1 MNLRRIALLAAPFAL
16 VLALAPA
23 RAMAQAPHHPAAQA
37 EPAAAEG
44 AKAEPGAAEE
54 PKAEAGHEEHAHHPE
69 ITLFGHSLGR
79 GAQFGVQAFNFV
91 LFAGI
96 LVFLLKGALSS
107 AFKARTR
114 ELEEKLS
121 QAEREKLEADRQIE
135 ELAAR
140 MAGLQQ
146 ELEGIMA
153 KADADAETEK
163 QRILESAKAEAT
175 QILAQAGG
183 EIEAQARQAEAALR
197 ALVAELVV
205 AGAAERLEQRVKGE
219 VAARVLDQAIEQVGG
234 AK

>member
-1 MNLRRIALLAAPFAL
+1 MKLRRIALLAAPFVLVL
-16 VLALAPA
+16 VLALASA
-23 RAMAQAPHHPAAQA
+23 RALAQAPHQAAHPSGAPA
-37 EPAAAEG
+37 ETAEAEG
-44 AKAEPGAAEE
+44 ATE
-54 PKAEAGHEEHAHHPE
+54 GHEAHAHHPE
-69 ITLFGHSLGR
+69 IRLFGHSLGS

-114 ELEEKLS
+114 ELEDKLS
-121 QAEREKLEADRQIE
+121 QAERDKAEADRQIQ
-135 ELAAR
+135 ELATR

-163 QRILESAKAEAT
+163 QRILESAKAEAA
-175 QILAQAGG
+175 QILAQTGT

-205 AGAAERLEQRVKGE
+205 AGAAERLEQRVQGA
-219 VAARVLDQAIEQVGG
+219 VAARVLDQAIDQVGG
-234 AK
+234 SK